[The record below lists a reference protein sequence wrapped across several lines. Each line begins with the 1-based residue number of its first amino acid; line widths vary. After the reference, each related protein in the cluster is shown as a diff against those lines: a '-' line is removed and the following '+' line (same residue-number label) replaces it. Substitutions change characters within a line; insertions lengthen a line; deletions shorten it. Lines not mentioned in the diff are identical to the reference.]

1 MKDIPKYIINHRK
14 LIVAVF
20 ILLAIVCSL
29 LMTRVSVNFKLA
41 DYLPTNANSTV
52 ALNLLKQEFTSAI
65 PNARVMVN
73 DVTLQEALDYK
84 DKLSAV
90 EGVTEVI
97 WLDDV
102 YNLQEPIEM
111 ADPALIETYYKDND
125 ALYSVT
131 IREGRE
137 RVAADAI
144 YSIIG
149 EDNALA
155 GDAINIATSQK
166 LVVSEVI
173 KASAILVPII
183 LFILIISTGSWLE
196 PILFIGSIGIS
207 VLINMGSNIIFG
219 RISFLT
225 QSISPILQL
234 AVSLDYAIF
243 LLHSFSEYR
252 KTLQVH
258 EAMQRAM
265 IRAFAAIAASAATTL
280 FGFVALLFMRFRIG
294 SDLGINLVK
303 GILLSFLS
311 VMVFLP
317 TLTLCCYKLIDRTRH
332 KPLLPEFKTCGKYLL
347 KLRVPALLL
356 IALLILPCFLAQR
369 SNDFL
374 YGFGNITQAGRSGDD
389 QKMMNERFG
398 KQNAMVLLVPRGEP
412 AKEELLCK
420 ELKELPHIT
429 GVVSYVTGVGAT
441 IPADFLEDTII
452 DQFYSEHY
460 CRIILYTDVP
470 EEGELAFRLVEDIQ
484 SRAQAYYQ
492 ATVYACGQSAN
503 LYDIKNITTADTV
516 KVNGLAILAITL
528 VLVFTFM
535 SASIP
540 LLLLLTI
547 EAAIWINLSIPYFY
561 GNSIN
566 YLGFLVI
573 NTVQLGATVD
583 YAILL
588 TDNYR
593 RFRKEHPK
601 KEAMNITLG
610 ESFHS
615 ILISAGI
622 LSSAGFCVGYTSSN
636 PIVSNLGILLGR
648 GTILSMLMV
657 VCVLPGLLLMFD
669 SIIKKTTYHA
679 DFHS

>member
-1 MKDIPKYIINHRK
+1 MKNIPTHIIKHKK
-14 LIVAVF
+14 LIVTVF
-20 ILLAIVCSL
+20 ILLAAVSAL

-41 DYLPTNANSTV
+41 DYLPSDANSTI
-52 ALNLLKQEFTSAI
+52 ALDLLEKEFTSAI
-65 PNARVMVN
+65 PNARVMIKN
-73 DVTLQEALDYK
+73 VTLREALDYK
-84 DKLSAV
+84 NKLGSV
-90 EGVTEVI
+90 EGVTEVM

-102 YNLQEPIEM
+102 YNLKEPIEI
-111 ADPALIETYYKDND
+111 ADPELIEEYYKNNN
-125 ALYSVT
+125 ALYSIT
-131 IREGRE
+131 IQEGKE
-137 RVAADAI
+137 RDAADAI
-144 YSIIG
+144 YAIIG
-149 EDNALA
+149 DDNALA
-155 GDAINIATSQK
+155 GDAINIATSQM

-183 LFILIISTGSWLE
+183 LLILIISTESWLE
-196 PILFIGSIGIS
+196 PFLFISSIGIS
-207 VLINMGSNIIFG
+207 VLINMGSNILFG
-219 RISFLT
+219 KVSFLT

-252 KTLQVH
+252 KELPVQ

-265 IRAFAAIAASAATTL
+265 NRAFTAIAASAATTL

-303 GILLSFLS
+303 GIILSFVS

-317 TLTLCCYKLIDRTRH
+317 TLTLCCYKMIDRTRH
-332 KPLLPEFKTCGKYLL
+332 KPLLPEFKTCGAYLL
-347 KLRVPALLL
+347 KLRVPALIL
-356 IALLILPCFLAQR
+356 IAVLIIPCFLAQR

-374 YGFGNITQAGRSGDD
+374 YGFGNISESGRSGKD
-389 QKMMNERFG
+389 QKMINEEFG
-398 KQNAMVLLVPRGEP
+398 QRNAMVLLVPKGEP
-412 AKEELLCK
+412 AKEELLCN
-420 ELKELPHIT
+420 ELMNMSHVT
-429 GVVSYVTGVGAT
+429 GVISYVTSVGTA
-441 IPADFLEDTII
+441 IPADFLEAKVT

-460 CRIILYTDVP
+460 GRIILYTDTS
-470 EEGELAFRLVEDIQ
+470 EEGEAAFALVKDIQ
-484 SRAQAYYQ
+484 NRAQAFYQ
-492 ATVYACGQSAN
+492 DTVYACGQSVN
-503 LYDIKNITTADTV
+503 LYDIKNITTADTA
-516 KVNGLAILAITL
+516 KVNFIAILAITL
-528 VLVFTFM
+528 VLVFTFI
-535 SASIP
+535 SASSP

-547 EAAIWINLSIPYFY
+547 EAAIWINLAVPYFY

-593 RFRKEHPK
+593 RFRKEYPK
-601 KEAMNITLG
+601 QEAMKVTLG

-615 ILISAGI
+615 ILISSTI

-648 GTILSMLMV
+648 GTILSMLLV
-657 VCVLPGLLLMFD
+657 VCVLPGLLLLFD
-669 SIIKKTTYHA
+669 RIIEKTTYHSG
-679 DFHS
+679 FHK

>member
-1 MKDIPKYIINHRK
+1 MNAIPRYIIKHKK
-14 LIVAVF
+14 LIVTAF
-20 ILLAIVCSL
+20 ILLAIVSTL

-41 DYLPTNANSTV
+41 DYLPSDANSTV
-52 ALNLLKQEFTSAI
+52 ALHLLKQEFTSAI
-65 PNARVMVN
+65 PNARVMIKN
-73 DVTLQEALDYK
+73 VTLQEAMDYK
-84 DKLSAV
+84 DMLAAA
-90 EGVTEVI
+90 EGVTEVM

-102 YNLQEPIEM
+102 YNLREPIEM
-111 ADPALIETYYKDND
+111 ADPTLIEAYYKNNN
-125 ALYSVT
+125 ALFSVT

-137 RVAADAI
+137 REAADAI
-144 YSIIG
+144 YTIIG
-149 EDNALA
+149 DDNALA

-173 KASAILVPII
+173 KATAILVPII
-183 LFILIISTGSWLE
+183 LLILIISTGSWLE

-219 RISFLT
+219 EISFLT

-252 KTLQVH
+252 KELPVH

-280 FGFVALLFMRFRIG
+280 FGFIALLFMRFRVG

-303 GILLSFLS
+303 GILLSFIS

-317 TLTLCCYKLIDRTRH
+317 SLTLCCYKLIDNTRH
-332 KPLLPEFKTCGKYLL
+332 KPLLPEFKTCGNYLL
-347 KLRVPALLL
+347 KLRIPALLL
-356 IALLILPCFLAQR
+356 IAILILPCFMAQR

-374 YGFGNITQAGRSGDD
+374 YGFGNLSQVGRSGED
-389 QKMMNERFG
+389 QDMINEEFG
-398 KQNAMVLLVPRGEP
+398 QQNAMVLLVPRGEP

-420 ELKELPHIT
+420 ELKKLPHVT
-429 GVVSYVTGVGAT
+429 GVISYVTSVDAT

-452 DQFYSEHY
+452 NQFYSEHY
-460 CRIILYTDVP
+460 SRIILYTDTP
-470 EEGELAFRLVEDIQ
+470 EEGEVAFGLVRNIK

-492 ATVYACGQSAN
+492 ATVYACGQSVN
-503 LYDIKNITTADTV
+503 LYDMKSITTADTP
-516 KVNGLAILAITL
+516 KVNGIAILAITL

-547 EAAIWINLSIPYFY
+547 EAAIWINLSVPYFY

-593 RFRKEHPK
+593 RFRKELPK
-601 KEAMNITLG
+601 KEAMKATLG

-615 ILISAGI
+615 ILISATI
-622 LSSAGFCVGYTSSN
+622 LTSAGFCVGYTSSN

-648 GTILSMLMV
+648 GTILSMLLV

-669 SIIKKTTYHA
+669 SIIKMTTYHA
-679 DFHS
+679 GFHK